1 MRPFLLC
8 KKIYGVDMKVL
19 GLAHY
24 AGRNCLICE
33 SAWRFPRL
41 LVTRYAQAGGKH
53 TNCKQGAVH
62 ESNGLVMSKD
72 PEQRLLQRVSYRAA
86 VCVCASVKLSKRFA
100 SLTFRAHKIL
110 LPSINWR
117 GRVDPLQ
124 NCDVRRESSV
134 RIAAAQRVG
143 ACLAAR

>member
-1 MRPFLLC
+1 
-8 KKIYGVDMKVL
+8 MKVL

-110 LPSINWR
+110 QPQVIGGVEWTFAELAS
-117 GRVDPLQ
+117 V
-124 NCDVRRESSV
+124 CRESSV
-134 RIAAAQRVG
+134 RGAAVQNFE